1 MKRLLLISPLAPE
14 SLLGSNFHYR
24 IPCLSLLRVA
34 ALTPSGWAVTVLD
47 EKVERV
53 DGEQEA
59 DLVGL
64 TAMTCS
70 ANRAYAI
77 AERFRQRG
85 VPVVMGGIHA
95 SSLPS
100 EALRHCDSVVVGEAE
115 QLWPRVVRDVEAG
128 QLQRV
133 YQHTNGFPSL
143 QRLPPTDWG
152 LYRGKG
158 YLPVHFVETTRGCPL
173 DCEFCAVTTFFG
185 GRYRNRPLQEVLGEL
200 RGLRPFEGFVIPNVV
215 FFVDDNIISNRGYAR
230 EFLTRIADLGLRWL
244 GHASVNLANDRE
256 LLALCQRSGC
266 TSD

>member
-1 MKRLLLISPLAPE
+1 MALW
-14 SLLGSNFHYR
+14 GSGVR
-24 IPCLSLLRVA
+24 IPSA
-34 ALTPSGWAVTVLD
+34 PPSGWAVTVLD

-115 QLWPRVVRDVEAG
+115 QLWPRV
-128 QLQRV
+128 
-133 YQHTNGFPSL
+133 
-143 QRLPPTDWG
+143 
-152 LYRGKG
+152 YRGKG